1 MNKGL
6 FSITLKLL
14 VFVLTV
20 SLLVPYQALAQSVGG
35 DKVSGTVID
44 ATGWPVIGAAILIK
58 GTTTGSTTD
67 IDGLFE
73 FELPADLAEGAELE
87 FSCLGYKTVTIPI
100 GTRRVFDVTLEDE
113 STLLEGTVVTALGI
127 KRSEKALS

>member
-87 FSCLGYKTVTIPI
+87 FSCLGFKHMTK
-100 GTRRVFDVTLEDE
+100 F
-113 STLLEGTVVTALGI
+113 
-127 KRSEKALS
+127 